1 MAKETQTTE
10 EVVEVTEQEQ
20 DTLLGAARK
29 VLLASVGAIAL
40 AQDELEDFVGRLVE
54 RGEIAEKDGRQLVR
68 DWIERRRRE
77 TERAEEELD
86 ERVTE
91 LLRRMNVPTKSDIEA
106 LSAKISELSA
116 KVDELKQEQT

>member
-1 MAKETQTTE
+1 MAKEAQTTE
-10 EVVEVTEQEQ
+10 EVVEVTQEER

-40 AQDELEDFVGRLVE
+40 AQDELEDFVNRLVE

-106 LSAKISELSA
+106 LSTKISELSS
-116 KVDELKQEQT
+116 KVEELKKEQS